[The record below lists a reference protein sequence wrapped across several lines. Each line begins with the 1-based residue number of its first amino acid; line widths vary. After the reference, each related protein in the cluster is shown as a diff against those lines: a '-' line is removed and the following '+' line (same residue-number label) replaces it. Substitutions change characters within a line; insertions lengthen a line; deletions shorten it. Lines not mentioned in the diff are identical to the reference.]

1 MLRRIFSSPV
11 EVGIALEVESIAIV
25 VAVVL
30 SGANARRKGILDR
43 LQRIGGEQKALAD
56 VVARDARDRVD
67 VAAVARIQ
75 RVQRREIER
84 QVIAPARA
92 SGSAAVLVCPR

>member
-1 MLRRIFSSPV
+1 V
-11 EVGIALEVESIAIV
+11 EVGIALEIEPMAIV
-25 VAVVL
+25 VAVAL
-30 SGANARRKGILDR
+30 SRADARRERILDC
-43 LQRIGGEQKALAD
+43 LQRVGGEQKTLAD

-92 SGSAAVLVCPR
+92 SGSAALLVCPR